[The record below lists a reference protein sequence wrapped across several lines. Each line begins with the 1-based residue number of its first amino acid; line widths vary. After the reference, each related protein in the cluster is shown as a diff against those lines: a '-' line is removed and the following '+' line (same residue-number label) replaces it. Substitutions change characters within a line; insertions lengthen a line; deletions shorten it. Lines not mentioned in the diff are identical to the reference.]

1 MKVAAIHCRLFPGRV
16 LDAITT
22 KITDEHK
29 IAAAKALAEFVE
41 NPCREHIIPSAFDD
55 WVANVVAE
63 AVKKCLVFKKGSRK
77 KNISNSHN

>member
-29 IAAAKALAEFVE
+29 IAAAKALVEFVE

-55 WVANVVAE
+55 
-63 AVKKCLVFKKGSRK
+63 
-77 KNISNSHN
+77 